1 MKSNVISQAYP
12 YLQDCRVKE
21 VRRAKGCA
29 KGCASNIDTNH
40 TKSNVIGQ
48 AYPYLQDCRV
58 KEVRRARGCAGRTA
72 GRGGREGNM
81 LSLVL

>member
-1 MKSNVISQAYP
+1 MKSHVIGRAYLH
-12 YLQDCRVKE
+12 LQDCRVKE
-21 VRRAKGCA
+21 VRRAKECA
-29 KGCASNIDTNH
+29 KGCAGHIDTNYM
-40 TKSNVIGQ
+40 KSNVISQ